1 MRLLP
6 ILVYFF
12 MSLLVSACDRDAR
25 MSAISDSIAHEEY
38 ERYVLV
44 RGRHLRSA
52 IEKLEEYGSLAF
64 PNPELTYDFKV
75 DALGEWTVLRFP
87 GSESHWMF
95 HNVVYWF
102 LGSRDDANFADEV
115 IGIAIASDIQAS
127 YLVYGDSESG
137 EFDALYGITTLGG
150 FRFVTDVS
158 SDEYLRGGD
167 APWQKVMNELRS
179 AGIENPLQNVPM
191 PSAETVPITFYQSLD
206 QRL

>member
-6 ILVYFF
+6 VLVYFF
-12 MSLLVSACDRDAR
+12 MSFLVSACDRDAR
-25 MSAISDSIAHEEY
+25 MSKISDSIAHEEY
-38 ERYVLV
+38 ERYVLA
-44 RGRHLRSA
+44 RGQHLQSA
-52 IEKLEEYGSLAF
+52 VEMIEEYGALAY
-64 PNPELTYDFKV
+64 PNPELTYEFEV
-75 DALGEWTVLRFP
+75 DVLGEWTVLRFP

-95 HNVVYWF
+95 HNVAYWL
-102 LGSRDDANFADEV
+102 LGSPDDANYADEV

-127 YLVYGDSESG
+127 YLVYGDSESLSY
-137 EFDALYGITTLGG
+137 DALYGLTTLGG

-179 AGIENPLQNVPM
+179 VGIENPLHDVPM
-191 PSAETVPITFYQSLD
+191 PSAETVSITFYQSLD